1 MGNSVPQVTQETL
14 DGAVAT
20 YKKMSVPALLDEF
33 VKEQP
38 YIYNA
43 MVNDFGD
50 TEILTS
56 IISSAFTT
64 WYLIKR
70 QMEINELNEANN

>member
-1 MGNSVPQVTQETL
+1 MGSNVPQVTQETL

-20 YKKMSVPALLDEF
+20 YKKMSVPELLEEF
-33 VKEQP
+33 VREQP

-43 MVNDFGD
+43 MCNDFGD
-50 TEILTS
+50 TPLLS
-56 IISSAFTT
+56 SVISSAFTT

-70 QMEINELNEANN
+70 QMEINDLEGL